1 MDLKFY
7 LSDDTTLATSRTFS
21 ADAGDLSST
30 ETWHLWA
37 NKGTASG
44 LAQNVALRVEVED
57 PLNPGSWLTSGIEA
71 LDDAWFRVRV
81 VGSANPSAHAEFAPT
96 GTSWTP
102 IGAGRRLQ
110 LTSMPG
116 NTSLYIQI
124 AIRPPLRTGAATA
137 SYNARLVP
145 SHAEIAFSLPNGTAE
160 QGVGILTHVGDAM
173 TTTLLERIEVT
184 PSGSPDDYVHVP
196 AVQYLFYGVRYNR
209 VGDDVQLNQD
219 DGDSATLGSGEEYLA
234 LLYQEEDAA
243 TTTVLKGSK
252 ATAGSAVAPTL
263 GADEGIPLALVTVAY
278 DAGGGAIDAGAI
290 TQLSKG
296 SRFEPIDDGGLAV
309 TIGPGSAILGS
320 ALVWLDY
327 ESTVTLT
334 ASVTNRVWITPTGF
348 SVITGTGRAEAGAVL
363 ICEAITDGSGIT
375 TLTDLREYREPG
387 CEVLHLATAG
397 VESTGTDLDRVMV
410 PYRHTID
417 RVVFWLEEASAGA
430 TGSTIVDLT
439 RGSGGSHATIFTSG
453 GGTPE
458 TRPEIAAGG
467 LGPAYGMPE
476 VTLGEAGDYYELD
489 VSAITTGGTQAR
501 EVAVAMYVYRRF

>member
-1 MDLKFY
+1 MDLTFY
-7 LSDDTTLATSRTFS
+7 LDDDTTPATSRTFS

-37 NKGTASG
+37 NKGTPSG
-44 LAQNVALRVEVED
+44 TAPGVAIRVEVWD
-57 PLNPGSWLTSGIEA
+57 TGTSRWLTTGVPA

-81 VGSANPSAHAEFAPT
+81 VGSANPSAHAEFAPA
-96 GTSWTP
+96 GTAWTS
-102 IGAGRRLQ
+102 IGAGRQLRLVPM
-110 LTSMPG
+110 LG
-116 NTSLYIQI
+116 NTSLYVEV
-124 AIRPPLRTGAATA
+124 AIRPPLRTGAASETVTC
-137 SYNARLVP
+137 RLVP
-145 SHAEIAFSLPNGTAE
+145 SYNNTTFPLPNGVAE
-160 QGVGILTHVGDAM
+160 QGVGILTSVGDAA
-173 TTTLLERIEVT
+173 TSELLERLTVT
-184 PSGSPDDYVHVP
+184 PTGTPDDYVHVP

-209 VGDDVQLNQD
+209 IGDDVQLNQD

-234 LLYQEEDAA
+234 LLYQKEDTA

-263 GADEGIPLALVTVAY
+263 GVDQGIPLALVTVAY

-290 TQLSKG
+290 TQLSRG
-296 SRFEPIDDGGLAV
+296 SRFQPIDDGGLNV
-309 TIGPGSAILGS
+309 TIEPGEAILGS
-320 ALVWLDY
+320 CLYWSDSEAIVPLN
-327 ESTVTLT
+327 
-334 ASVTNRVWITPTGF
+334 ASQTQRVWVTPTGF
-348 SVITGTGRAEAGAVL
+348 EVVSGAGRPERGAVL
-363 ICEAITDGSGIT
+363 VCEAVTDGTGIT

-439 RGSGGSHATIFTSG
+439 RGSGGSHATIFTNQG
-453 GGTPE
+453 GSPE

-489 VSAITTGGTQAR
+489 VDAITSGGTQGR
-501 EVAVAMYVYRRF
+501 GVAVALYVYRRF